1 MDARSPNSDPK
12 TVTLPAISSAASG
25 AGPTPSNL
33 LAGIQL
39 EMFGPDPAPANHSPS
54 PQAEPPRASLTSDI
68 SGPYGATLSPSAVL
82 QLSLESRLRANLGVT
97 GSLESEL
104 TWKHWAMPLGP
115 PICALRVLT
124 HRTAGKDFIG
134 WPTPDTVAIGD
145 GTDFEVQRQAL
156 LARRER
162 TREAVK
168 EGKTKAGS
176 GRSMSLQMAAQ
187 SMFDLIAWPTP
198 SASGSAGE
206 ISENLER
213 RGEKLYNTETGRVL
227 QTNLAT
233 EAKQIYLRD
242 GQIVS
247 WPTPQAR
254 DYKDRGEN
262 LDLAKR
268 ETKNQSLGVKARQV
282 TDLWPTPVADG
293 DRTTN
298 YKQGGTS
305 LGYAARSISETSG
318 TDTTSPSA
326 PKSTAQ
332 LGLGALNPELCRWL
346 MGYPPEW
353 DGLKDTETP

>member
-1 MDARSPNSDPK
+1 MDARSPTSDPK

-104 TWKHWAMPLGP
+104 TWKHWAMPSGL

-124 HRTAGKDFIG
+124 HRIKGKDFIG
-134 WPTPDTVAIGD
+134 WPTP
-145 GTDFEVQRQAL
+145 
-156 LARRER
+156 
-162 TREAVK
+162 
-168 EGKTKAGS
+168 S
-176 GRSMSLQMAAQ
+176 AA
-187 SMFDLIAWPTP
+187 
-198 SASGSAGE
+198 GSAGE
-206 ISENLER
+206 ISDKLER
-213 RGEKLYNTETGRVL
+213 RGEKLYNTETGRIL

-326 PKSTAQ
+326 PRSTAQ